1 MAAME
6 GSSAAVR
13 LVTAVAAVTAAV
25 PEADLAGPVTVAVV
39 AALAVVPAAAAAG
52 ESSTQYPQCSGT

>member
-1 MAAME
+1 MAAMA
-6 GSSAAVR
+6 GSSAVVR
-13 LVTAVAAVTAAV
+13 LVTAAAAVRAAV

>member
-1 MAAME
+1 ME
-6 GSSAAVR
+6 GSSAAVT

-25 PEADLAGPVTVAVV
+25 PEADLAGRVTVAVV
-39 AALAVVPAAAAAG
+39 AALVVVPAAAAAG

>member
-1 MAAME
+1 ME

-25 PEADLAGPVTVAVV
+25 PEADLAGRVTVAVV

>member
-1 MAAME
+1 MAAMA
-6 GSSAAVR
+6 GSSAVVR
-13 LVTAVAAVTAAV
+13 LVTAAAAVTAAV
-25 PEADLAGPVTVAVV
+25 PEADLAGPVTVAAV